1 MITDEV
7 LNRASRVKLVLMDCD
22 GVLTDGRITLL
33 AEGDEQKSF
42 HVRDG
47 QGIVLLHQA
56 GIRTGII
63 SGRSSHMVERRAAEL
78 KIEFVRQGVRNKI
91 RDFEDILKQAQVSSD
106 ETAFVGDD
114 IADIALMQRVGFA
127 VTVFDAI
134 EEAKQFA
141 HFITN
146 KQGGMGAV
154 REVTDLILKAQ
165 QKWDKILNKYLDREL

>member
-7 LNRASRVKLVLMDCD
+7 HRRAARVKLVLMDCD

-33 AEGDEQKSF
+33 AEEDEQKSF

-63 SGRSSHMVERRAAEL
+63 SGRTSRLVERRATEL
-78 KIEFVRQGVRNKI
+78 GIEFVRQGVGNKI
-91 RDFEDILKQAQVSSD
+91 RDFEDILKQAQVAPD

-127 VTVFDAI
+127 VAVFDAV
-134 EEAKQFA
+134 EEAKQCA
-141 HFITN
+141 HFITY

-154 REVTDLILKAQ
+154 REITDLILKAQ
-165 QKWDKILNKYLDREL
+165 QKWDKILNKYLHKEL